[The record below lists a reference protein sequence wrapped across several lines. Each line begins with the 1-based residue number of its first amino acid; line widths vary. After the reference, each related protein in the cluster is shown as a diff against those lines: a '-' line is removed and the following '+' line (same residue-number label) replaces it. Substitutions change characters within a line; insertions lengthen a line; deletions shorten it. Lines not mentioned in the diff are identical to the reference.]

1 MADDRPP
8 RGLFKRLAESL
19 FEEVKPTSEPEP
31 TEAAALAEGGAE
43 PDAAD
48 LITAAMG
55 LPPPT
60 EAPSTALRSPASLA
74 AAQAAFEV
82 RLQRIAE
89 DNPKSTAGK
98 LQLLDLESL
107 RAAVG
112 ERWQEVADRASSI
125 AEQVIQ
131 HRLAPSDVFAPYED
145 TSFVML
151 FAELNEQ
158 QAKLKSAAIAR
169 EIRERLVGELGGE
182 DRSWI
187 KAFVCKIPEVSAG
200 SAPTIALLDKALG
213 KAPDVAP
220 APSSHHTDPALKK
233 RVGEI
238 GIIFRPTLFQPRKI
252 LSIYDCRAQ
261 RLDAADRLHVGA
273 HAYARADAPMVF
285 EIDREVLTMAVR
297 QLRATGENATAP
309 LVQVML
315 HAGSL
320 LAISGG
326 QLVDIAHGLP
336 QPLRRHLVVEM
347 AGIGGGAGL
356 IPHLG
361 DAVKLVQPFCRAV
374 IARIWP
380 GVTDLDRLARYGF
393 VSIGIDLDDPDIHM
407 TAAAFKMDVLPL
419 ARLAHAAKLQAYLY
433 GLTSAELARA
443 ASGAGFDYLNG
454 PAIAAEVAQPAPV
467 QAFAKT

>member
-1 MADDRPP
+1 MADDRP
-8 RGLFKRLAESL
+8 RGLIKRLTESL
-19 FEEVKPTSEPEP
+19 FEEVKPAAEPEP
-31 TEAAALAEGGAE
+31 GEETAPEEGSETA
-43 PDAAD
+43 PDD
-48 LITAAMG
+48 LITDAMG
-55 LPPPT
+55 MPAAAA
-60 EAPSTALRSPASLA
+60 APGSAVRSPAVLA

-82 RLQRIAE
+82 RLLRIVE
-89 DNPKSTAGK
+89 DNPKATAGK
-98 LQLLDLESL
+98 LQLLDLDSL
-107 RAAVG
+107 KAAVG
-112 ERWQEVADRASSI
+112 ERWQEVADRASAI

-131 HRLAPSDVFAPYED
+131 HRLAPSDVFAPYEE

-169 EIRERLVGELGGE
+169 EIREKLVGELGGE
-182 DRSWI
+182 DKSWI
-187 KAFVCKIPEVSAG
+187 KAFVCKVPEMSVG
-200 SAPTIALLDKALG
+200 SAPTIKMLDETLG

-220 APSSHHTDPALKK
+220 PPSSHHTDPKLKQ
-233 RVGEI
+233 RIGEI
-238 GIIFRPTLFQPRKI
+238 GIIFRPTLFQPKKM

-273 HAYARADAPMVF
+273 HAYARGDAPMVF
-285 EIDREVLTMAVR
+285 EIDREVLTIAVR
-297 QLRATGENATAP
+297 QMRSMGQSPTAP

-320 LAISGG
+320 LAHSGG
-326 QLVDIAHGLP
+326 QIVDVAHGLP
-336 QPLRRHLVVEM
+336 VPLRRHLVIEM
-347 AGIGGGAGL
+347 AGIGGPAGL
-356 IPHLG
+356 VPHLG
-361 DAVKLVQPFCRAV
+361 NAVKLVQPFCRAV

-380 GVTDLDRLARYGF
+380 GITDLERLARYGF

-433 GLTSAELARA
+433 GISSLELARA
-443 ASGAGFDYLNG
+443 AACAGFDYLNG
-454 PAIAAEVAQPAPV
+454 TPLAAEVAQPAPV